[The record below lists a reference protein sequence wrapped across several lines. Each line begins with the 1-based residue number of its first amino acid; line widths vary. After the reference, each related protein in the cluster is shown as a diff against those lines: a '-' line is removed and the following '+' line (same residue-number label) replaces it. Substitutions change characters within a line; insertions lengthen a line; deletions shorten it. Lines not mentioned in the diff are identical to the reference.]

1 MKATPPTVLV
11 VEDDA
16 SLRGAL
22 ESVLSSQGYRVLTT
36 GAPESA
42 YGLLAVQSI
51 DAILLDVRLPTM
63 SGLALSLAIAHRW
76 PALRDRIALMTADAD
91 APDVRQWLRTHR
103 CTVFPKPFRFDQLA
117 HWLADTVRRRDREAS
132 AG

>member
-1 MKATPPTVLV
+1 MEATVPTILV

-16 SLRGAL
+16 SLRAAL
-22 ESVLSSQGYRVLTT
+22 DSVLSSQGYRVLTT

-42 YGLLAVQSI
+42 YALLAVQSV
-51 DAILLDVRLPTM
+51 DAVLLDVRLPTM

-76 PALRDRIALMTADAD
+76 PALRDRIAFMTADAD
-91 APDVRQWLRTHR
+91 APDVRQWLRAHR
-103 CTVFPKPFRFDQLA
+103 CTVFPKPFRFEQLA